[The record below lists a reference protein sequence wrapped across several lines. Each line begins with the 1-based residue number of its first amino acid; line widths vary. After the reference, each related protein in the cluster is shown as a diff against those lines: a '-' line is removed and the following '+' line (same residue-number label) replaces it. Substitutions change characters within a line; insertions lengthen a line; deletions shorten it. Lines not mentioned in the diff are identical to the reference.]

1 MFRTIE
7 YAALTKK
14 TPYFQEAVKK
24 YEELFPEEKQTSLYF
39 QKDYYAKVGD
49 DAKLWPINEKY
60 ADLLKGKT
68 FALFSA
74 EDKEQL
80 EEAKKGLIWQLDE
93 MNIAEDK
100 RQDAIDNTIK
110 SNPVLTHQSSNQAGT
125 DLNQIAWEVF
135 EKKRTNKAL
144 LLKALS
150 WSEKSVELSMQNLV
164 SEQLAVKDTY
174 AALLYANGNKEKAIE
189 LEKVIIR
196 MAKEEKSEDLA
207 GYEEALQKMEGGT
220 F

>member
-1 MFRTIE
+1 M
-7 YAALTKK
+7 
-14 TPYFQEAVKK
+14 Q
-24 YEELFPEEKQTSLYF
+24 
-39 QKDYYAKVGD
+39 VGD